1 MIGFIFYVGGIHT
14 VNIYLLKVKN
24 KNTKKRGE
32 ICSKLTVD
40 KKQD

>member
-1 MIGFIFYVGGIHT
+1 MIGFIFYVGGIQT

-24 KNTKKRGE
+24 KNAKKRGE